1 MASSRIRIQ
10 HKVNGYYKIRAA
22 PGVKGDLE
30 RRAAAIAAAA
40 NAESGT
46 DGFKTSSMQGVKR
59 PQGRWRTTVIPTTFK
74 AIRHNARHNTL
85 VKRLHG

>member
-30 RRAAAIAAAA
+30 RRAAGIAAAA

-46 DGFKTSSMQGVKR
+46 GGFKTSSMQGVKR